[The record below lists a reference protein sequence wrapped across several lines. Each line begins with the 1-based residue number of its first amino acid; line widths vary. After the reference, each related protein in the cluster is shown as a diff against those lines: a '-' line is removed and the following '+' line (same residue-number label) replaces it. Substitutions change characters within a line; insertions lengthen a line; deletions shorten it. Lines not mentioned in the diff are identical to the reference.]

1 MAIATTN
8 KASGIQAANS
18 LRLLRRAVWLVLVG
32 VTILFAVRIRP
43 YLPDEWG
50 AFSKSLLLISGGG
63 ALFGVAGRFLL
74 KASVVDFLN
83 STEAELRKVTWPK
96 RESVKN
102 GVQLVIGTVLL
113 MCVFVFCID
122 QLWRIVFTAIGF
134 LDLKT
139 K

>member
-1 MAIATTN
+1 MTIANTKKN
-8 KASGIQAANS
+8 IEIQSGNS
-18 LRLLRRAVWLVLVG
+18 LRLLRRATWLVIASVA
-32 VTILFAVRIRP
+32 ILIAIRTRP
-43 YLPDEWG
+43 YLPDEWDNITKSAVLVVG
-50 AFSKSLLLISGGG
+50 ASMLF
-63 ALFGVAGRFLL
+63 ALTAKYLV
-74 KASVVDFLN
+74 KAPVIDFLN

-96 RESVKN
+96 RESVRS